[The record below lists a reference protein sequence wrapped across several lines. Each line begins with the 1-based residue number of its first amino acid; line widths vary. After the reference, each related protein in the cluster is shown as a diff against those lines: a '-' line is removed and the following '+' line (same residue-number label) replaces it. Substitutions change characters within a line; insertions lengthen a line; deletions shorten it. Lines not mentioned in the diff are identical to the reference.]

1 MGLTESG
8 PILESVGFVRP
19 ASYEW
24 RETSQSV
31 HRYALLR
38 VHIKV
43 DY

>member
-8 PILESVGFVRP
+8 PILESVRFAKP
-19 ASYEW
+19 ANYEW
-24 RETSQSV
+24 RDTSQSV
-31 HRYALLR
+31 YRYALLR